1 MRLACT
7 RDNTGSPGNRTGG
20 GGPIMDEDLNAY
32 IDGELTAD
40 RRCEVERLIASDAAV
55 CLHVETL
62 RRVRGLVYLAF
73 THDNLETTP

>member
-7 RDNTGSPGNRTGG
+7 RDNTGSRTGG
-20 GGPIMDEDLNAY
+20 GGPITDEDLNAY

-40 RRCEVERLIASDAAV
+40 RRCEVERLIASDDAA